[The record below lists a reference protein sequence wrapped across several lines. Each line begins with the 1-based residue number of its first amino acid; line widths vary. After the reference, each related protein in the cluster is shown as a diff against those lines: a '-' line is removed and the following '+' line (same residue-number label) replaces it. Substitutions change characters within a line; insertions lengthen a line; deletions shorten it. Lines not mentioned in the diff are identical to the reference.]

1 MTDTIEEVPTVEGA
15 VRDRLA
21 ADPQLSTLLAIQ
33 GDAPA
38 VFPDIHVPADV
49 GYPFIAI
56 VTRSATSDGSKTTR
70 GFDWRLE
77 LRCFGSLTQL
87 AEVAA
92 VAARVGQ
99 LLHHNPVDVGE
110 MEGWLAVADAPLPVP
125 VIGAIC
131 RQVPV
136 RLRAA
141 A

>member
-21 ADPQLSTLLAIQ
+21 ADPELASLLAVHE
-33 GDAPA
+33 GAPA
-38 VFPDIHVPADV
+38 VLPSIRVPGDM

-56 VTRSATSDGSKTTR
+56 VTRSAVSDGSKTTR

-77 LRCFGSLTQL
+77 LRIFGGATQL
-87 AEVAA
+87 NEVAA
-92 VAARVGQ
+92 VAARVGE
-99 LLHHNPVDVGE
+99 LMHHNPVDVGD

-136 RLRAA
+136 RLRASA
-141 A
+141 

>member
-1 MTDTIEEVPTVEGA
+1 MTATIEQLSTVEGA
-15 VRDRLA
+15 VQDRLVD
-21 ADPQLSTLLAIQ
+21 DPVLSSLLAVQ

-38 VFPDIHVPADV
+38 VFPDIHVPGDV

-56 VTRSATSDGSKTTR
+56 VTRSAASDGSKTTT
-70 GFDWRLE
+70 GYEWQVD

-92 VAARVGQ
+92 VAGLVRE
-99 LLHHNPVDVGE
+99 LMHHNPIDVGE
-110 MEGWLAVADAPLPVP
+110 WTGWLAVADAPVPVA

-131 RQVPV
+131 RQVSV

-141 A
+141 F